1 MPAAAR
7 STPLNVMVRRYHVEA
22 LDRIAAITPGVET
35 RSAVIRMLIE
45 QADPAQ
51 PQSKAIAAQA

>member
-22 LDRIAAITPGVET
+22 LDRIAAVTPGVET

-45 QADPAQ
+45 QADP
-51 PQSKAIAAQA
+51 QSKAKA